1 MANEVPLRVTGM
13 DVKCFDEWNRAP
25 SSGFASPHHGEPLQ
39 FSATASFLS
48 KLYSNCLKL
57 LRRSGVSCSGEFY
70 SLEML
75 RRLSM
80 SQVYYMLGDNPK
92 KMSYMVGF
100 GNKYPTQVH
109 HRVASIR
116 WDDQNYSC
124 PEGDRWLSSKEPNPN
139 ILYGAMVAGPDKLDN
154 FLDERKVM
162 VHRATIASNADL
174 VVALIALHDLPHKT
188 SDSNDTHLGIDAG
201 IFESIQLL
209 PPAE

>member
-1 MANEVPLRVTGM
+1 MIKHSFQHTCAFQWIYVQMPNNLI
-13 DVKCFDEWNRAP
+13 DH
-25 SSGFASPHHGEPLQ
+25 S
-39 FSATASFLS
+39 SFLS

-57 LRRSGVSCSGEFY
+57 LRRSGVGPFK
-70 SLEML
+70 
-75 RRLSM
+75 LSHYFLF

-92 KMSYMVGF
+92 KMSYTVGF

-109 HRVASIR
+109 HRVASNR

-124 PEGDRWLSSKEPNPN
+124 PEGDRRLSSKEQNPN

-174 VVALIALHDLPHKT
+174 VVALKIFLLNVPNGLLNLSTFHTVDGESRNFLQKSFRCLWIYST
-188 SDSNDTHLGIDAG
+188 SDYKGCVYQ
-201 IFESIQLL
+201 ESITN
-209 PPAE
+209 

>member
-1 MANEVPLRVTGM
+1 MKYTRGHQVGR
-13 DVKCFDEWNRAP
+13 
-25 SSGFASPHHGEPLQ
+25 SSRPHHGEPLQ

-57 LRRSGVSCSGEFY
+57 LRRSG
-70 SLEML
+70 
-75 RRLSM
+75 
-80 SQVYYMLGDNPK
+80 VYYMLGDNPK

-174 VVALIALHDLPHKT
+174 VVALIALHDLPHKS
-188 SDSNDTHLGIDAG
+188 SDSNDTHLGIDLLVSLKV
-201 IFESIQLL
+201 FNLCHQLNVL
-209 PPAE
+209 QLVTNFRIRMKATKKIKENSW

>member
-1 MANEVPLRVTGM
+1 
-13 DVKCFDEWNRAP
+13 
-25 SSGFASPHHGEPLQ
+25 
-39 FSATASFLS
+39 
-48 KLYSNCLKL
+48 
-57 LRRSGVSCSGEFY
+57 
-70 SLEML
+70 
-75 RRLSM
+75 
-80 SQVYYMLGDNPK
+80 MLGDNPK

-174 VVALIALHDLPHKT
+174 VVALIALHDLPHKS
-188 SDSNDTHLGIDAG
+188 SDSNDTHLGIDLLVSLKV
-201 IFESIQLL
+201 FNLCHQLNVL
-209 PPAE
+209 QLVTNFRIRMKATKKKKEKSW